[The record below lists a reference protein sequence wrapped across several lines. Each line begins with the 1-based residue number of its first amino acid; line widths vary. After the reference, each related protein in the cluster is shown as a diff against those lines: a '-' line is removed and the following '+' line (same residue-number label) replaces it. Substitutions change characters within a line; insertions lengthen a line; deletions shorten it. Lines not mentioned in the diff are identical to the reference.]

1 MASRGGDETERREH
15 EAEGEASSVK
25 EADDKTMIF
34 LGRGTLMA
42 GAKGQT

>member
-1 MASRGGDETERREH
+1 MASRGGDETERGER
-15 EAEGEASSVK
+15 EAEREASSVK
-25 EADDKTMIF
+25 EADDKTMTF